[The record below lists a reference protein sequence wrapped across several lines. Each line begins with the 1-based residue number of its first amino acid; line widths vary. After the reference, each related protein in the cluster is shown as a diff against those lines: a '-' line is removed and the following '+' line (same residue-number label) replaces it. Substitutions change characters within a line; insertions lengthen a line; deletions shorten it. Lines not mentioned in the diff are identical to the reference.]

1 MAKEYIERE
10 ALLREFG
17 EEPYVWHDD
26 DAEEMQERNDWNT
39 YTNIVKAAPA
49 ADVAEVVHGSW
60 IPLRESEI
68 TGWNPGFAGHDPIGG
83 YKCSNCNKE
92 AVFDCNDSFVLSDYC
107 PNCGAKMDGG
117 VKDAAD

>member
-1 MAKEYIERE
+1 MTKEYIERE
-10 ALLREFG
+10 MAIETLYYNVDETCSAVVSDF
-17 EEPYVWHDD
+17 E
-26 DAEEMQERNDWNT
+26 A
-39 YTNIVKAAPA
+39 IPA

>member
-10 ALLREFG
+10 AFIKNAEARYCDPCKEIGKDSNGLKCRACW
-17 EEPYVWHDD
+17 VDD
-26 DAEEMQERNDWNT
+26 MVGDIEDT
-39 YTNIVKAAPA
+39 PA

-117 VKDAAD
+117 E

>member
-1 MAKEYIERE
+1 MTKQYIERE
-10 ALLREFG
+10 MAIETLYYNVDETCSAVVSDF
-17 EEPYVWHDD
+17 E
-26 DAEEMQERNDWNT
+26 A
-39 YTNIVKAAPA
+39 IPA
-49 ADVAEVVHGSW
+49 ADVAEVVHGNW

-107 PNCGAKMDGG
+107 PNCGAKMDG
-117 VKDAAD
+117 DR